1 MHASLGRVDVG
12 YSWRTVGVYSRIVE
26 ATLGHETA
34 AEPEKPQPAPAD
46 LEEVVVDVGGRIQEI
61 VDAAER
67 VGALT
72 ESLGFRIESLQR
84 EAQALVDVLDQARR
98 SLGELAEVEAAQ
110 PSSRTPQGLAPA
122 PEPAPRPQP
131 PRSLPVPDAKPE
143 PSPQRI
149 PEQAVLR
156 ATQMA
161 VAGTERT
168 EIEQMLRDEFGIA
181 DATEMVDRVLR
192 SDRP

>member
-1 MHASLGRVDVG
+1 
-12 YSWRTVGVYSRIVE
+12 VGVYSRIVE
-26 ATLGHETA
+26 ATLGHEAA

-46 LEEVVVDVGGRIQEI
+46 LEGVVVDVGGRIQEI

-84 EAQALVDVLDQARR
+84 EAQALVDVLEQARR
-98 SLGELAEVEAAQ
+98 SLGELAEVDATQ
-110 PSSRTPQGLAPA
+110 PSGRATPDLAPA
-122 PEPAPRPQP
+122 PEPAPQP
-131 PRSLPVPDAKPE
+131 RRPRSLPVPDAKPE

-168 EIEQMLRDEFGIA
+168 KIEQMLRDEFGVA
-181 DATEMVDRVLR
+181 DAPEVVDRMLR

>member
-1 MHASLGRVDVG
+1 
-12 YSWRTVGVYSRIVE
+12 VGVYSRIVE
-26 ATLGHETA
+26 ATLGHEGE
-34 AEPEKPQPAPAD
+34 AEPEKPQPAPAG

-84 EAQALVDVLDQARR
+84 EAQALVDVLDRARR
-98 SLGELAEVEAAQ
+98 SLGELAEVEAPQ
-110 PSSRTPQGLAPA
+110 PSSRKAQGLAPA
-122 PEPAPRPQP
+122 PEPAPKPQP
-131 PRSLPVPDAKPE
+131 PRSLPVPDARPE
-143 PSPQRI
+143 PGPQRI

-161 VAGTERT
+161 VAGSERT
-168 EIEQMLRDEFGIA
+168 AIEQMLRDEFGVA
-181 DATEMVDRVLR
+181 DTTEVVDRVLR

>member
-1 MHASLGRVDVG
+1 
-12 YSWRTVGVYSRIVE
+12 VGVYSRIVE
-26 ATLGHETA
+26 ATLGHETP
-34 AEPEKPQPAPAD
+34 AEPEKPAPGPAD
-46 LEEVVVDVGGRIQEI
+46 LEGVVVDVGGRIQEI

-98 SLGELAEVEAAQ
+98 SLGDLAEVEAAR
-110 PSSRTPQGLAPA
+110 SSGRATPDLAPA
-122 PEPAPRPQP
+122 PEPAPEPAPQPQP
-131 PRSLPVPDAKPE
+131 PRSLPVPDVKPE

-149 PEQAVLR
+149 PDQAVLR

-168 EIEQMLRDEFGIA
+168 EIEQMLRDEFGVA
-181 DATEMVDRVLR
+181 DATGVVDRMLR
-192 SDRP
+192 ADRP